1 MVSTS
6 SNPKLGSE
14 KPKCL
19 IYARVSDEEQA
30 NKTFSSVHAQLA
42 GGRRM
47 AEDESL
53 GIIEEIADEGAS
65 GKNLNRPGMK
75 RLISILKTE
84 QISVLIA
91 TRLDRLS
98 RDAVHT
104 EYLIQLCSERGTK
117 IQLLQQ
123 TLDEETASGRLGR
136 RMNSVV
142 SQYEREAIGD
152 RVRYKNVELARKGMR
167 AGGWTPPGYVRV
179 KEHHYVE
186 DEKYAPMVKQIFEE
200 AASGRRIVDIAI
212 GLKSSGI
219 LVPKREIH
227 RRSGPVT
234 IGGKP
239 FTWNQ
244 VKHIIRNPI
253 YKGVLV
259 AGKERVEFPS
269 NLPRIVSD
277 ELWERANSVSSRRA
291 RLKYSPNQNKH
302 ELLLNGLVV
311 CGCCK
316 GLLLA
321 HPAVSRQK
329 KVYLYYRCQNLRKN
343 GRSVRCSVRQV
354 PARALEAAVIE
365 HISFLARDPVVL
377 EAAMSEAVS
386 AKKARLTPIKGEIS
400 AFDESIRTL
409 KMRFAA
415 LRDRRLSLQVGS
427 AFIEEIEIEAKD
439 LACQRRDLEA
449 KRELLLGQKGVLEQ
463 ELGDGHQLKADLK
476 RFADVFEVLPPA
488 KKQQA
493 LRLIIR
499 RIVVNR
505 LPPGVTKSTGE
516 FGENDP
522 SIQKARYS
530 INLDLYVKPR
540 FSNALGKEAGIFV
553 FRSEM
558 AARAGIEPA
567 TK

>member
-1 MVSTS
+1 
-6 SNPKLGSE
+6 
-14 KPKCL
+14 
-19 IYARVSDEEQA
+19 
-30 NKTFSSVHAQLA
+30 
-42 GGRRM
+42 
-47 AEDESL
+47 
-53 GIIEEIADEGAS
+53 
-65 GKNLNRPGMK
+65 
-75 RLISILKTE
+75 
-84 QISVLIA
+84 
-91 TRLDRLS
+91 
-98 RDAVHT
+98 
-104 EYLIQLCSERGTK
+104 
-117 IQLLQQ
+117 
-123 TLDEETASGRLGR
+123 
-136 RMNSVV
+136 
-142 SQYEREAIGD
+142 
-152 RVRYKNVELARKGMR
+152 
-167 AGGWTPPGYVRV
+167 
-179 KEHHYVE
+179 
-186 DEKYAPMVKQIFEE
+186 MVKQIFEE
-200 AASGRRIVDIAI
+200 AASGLRVVDIAL
-212 GLKSSGI
+212 GLERAGF
-219 LVPKREIH
+219 LVPKREIN

-244 VKHIIRNPI
+244 VKHLIKNPI

-259 AGKERVEFPS
+259 AGKERSEFPS

-277 ELWERANSVSSRRA
+277 ELWKRANSVAVRRV

-302 ELLLNGLVV
+302 ELLLNGLVF

-321 HPAVSRQK
+321 HPAISRQK

-343 GRSVRCSVRQV
+343 GPSVRCSVRQV

-365 HISFLARDPVVL
+365 HIAFLARDPVVL

-386 AKKARLTPIKGEIS
+386 EKKTQLTPLKSEIS
-400 AFDESIRTL
+400 AFDESIGTL

-427 AFIEEIEIEAKD
+427 AFIEEIEIEARD
-439 LACQRRDLEA
+439 LARQRQDLEA
-449 KRELLLGQKGVLEQ
+449 KRELLLEQKGVLEQ
-463 ELGDGHQLKADLK
+463 QLGDGHQLRADLK
-476 RFADVFEVLPPA
+476 RFSDVFDVLPAA

-505 LPPGVTKSTGE
+505 LSSKVTKSTWE

-530 INLDLYVKPR
+530 LNLDLYVKPR
-540 FSNALGKEAGIFV
+540 FSNALGKEAGLFV
-553 FRSEM
+553 IRSEM